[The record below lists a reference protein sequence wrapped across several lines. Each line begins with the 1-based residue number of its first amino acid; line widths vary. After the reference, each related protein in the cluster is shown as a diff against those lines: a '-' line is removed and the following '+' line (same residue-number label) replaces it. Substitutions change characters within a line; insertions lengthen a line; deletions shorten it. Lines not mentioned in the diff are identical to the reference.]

1 MELEPGLV
9 EQLADGQQSI
19 FFSDDFLL
27 ELLISAF
34 QRPFGW
40 VVLSFPAHLLFGPQ
54 WLLRPLAP
62 LYHAFNLTNHT
73 FTESIMS

>member
-1 MELEPGLV
+1 MELELGLV

-19 FFSDDFLL
+19 FFLDDFLL

-40 VVLSFPAHLLFGPQ
+40 VVLSFPAHLLFVPQ
-54 WLLRPLAP
+54 CNGYIAHWLRYIML
-62 LYHAFNLTNHT
+62 
-73 FTESIMS
+73 SI